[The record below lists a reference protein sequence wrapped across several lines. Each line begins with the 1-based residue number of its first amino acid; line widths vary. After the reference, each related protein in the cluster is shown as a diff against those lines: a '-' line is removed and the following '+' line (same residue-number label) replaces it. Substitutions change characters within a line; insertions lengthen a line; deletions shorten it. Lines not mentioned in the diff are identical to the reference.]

1 MEQGLTGKVALV
13 TGATA
18 KRGMG
23 HAIALRLARE
33 GADVAVLDKFAVSRS
48 LFPGDEGWRGL
59 PEEVEEI
66 ERMGR
71 RAMAVTADLADAG
84 AIDEAVESVAARMGG
99 IDIFVNCAAIRG
111 TPNVD
116 VIDGDPGEWK
126 ALFDVNLL
134 GAFLV
139 SRSVARRMIA
149 AKRGGKIVHFASLAG
164 RMGARGN
171 AAYAASKWGVIG
183 LVQTLALELA
193 PHRINVNAVCPG
205 MIITNLRDQH
215 IEAGAKKQGITPEE
229 FRANEYATVSKS
241 IPIGRMGTA
250 DDIADVVSFLAS
262 SRSDYVTG
270 QSLNV
275 CGGVRMD

>member
-1 MEQGLTGKVALV
+1 MEQGLAGKVALV

-33 GADVAVLDKFAVSRS
+33 GADVAVLDKHAVSRS

-59 PEEVEEI
+59 REEVEEI
-66 ERMGR
+66 ERLGR

-84 AIDEAVESVAARMGG
+84 AIDEAVGSVVAQMGG

-116 VIDGDPGEWK
+116 IVDGNPREWK

-134 GAFLV
+134 GAFLA
-139 SRSVARRMIA
+139 SRSVARRMID

-164 RMGARGN
+164 RMGAKGN

-215 IEAGAKKQGITPEE
+215 IEDGAKKQGITPEE
-229 FRANEYATVSKS
+229 FRANEYAMVSKA

-250 DDIADVVSFLAS
+250 EDIADVVSFLAS